1 MYLTKEEERMLEG
14 EFGSGVAYSMRV
26 LTKLGDAMDAERMI
40 KPVSSHIVSLGYQ
53 GYGDLAKW
61 CKDLDEKM
69 LDDVKQFRISATTN
83 PKFFKPEDK
92 KLIEKFGMSSST
104 VEEIREG
111 VNWSKKFEDLG
122 AIPAYTCTPFFVYPI
137 RKGEHLAGAESV
149 AVVMYNSIY
158 GAMLNRE
165 TGPTALSSAVTG
177 ITPEFGMHKP
187 ENRYARVQVD
197 LDKAL
202 KPKEFTRA
210 DYSALGY
217 YVGKIAMDRNVVFTG
232 LPKDMS
238 VGLLKTLLAPLGVSG
253 AVMLAHVVGVTPEAP
268 TLDDALMGRKPE
280 EKIEVGKEQLEEMY
294 GMLTTT
300 TEDKADIAIFGCPHA
315 PLEEIN
321 EISQLV
327 NGKKIRDDASFLI
340 GTAEPIKVLAD
351 RMGLTNTI
359 EKCGG
364 LIVTDICP
372 HLFFNPGFIDI
383 ELKHSINTVATDCTK
398 CAHYVSGFSGGKIKM
413 KYGSVE
419 SCINAIA
426 KRGD

>member
-177 ITPEFGMHKP
+177 TP
-187 ENRYARVQVD
+187 
-197 LDKAL
+197 
-202 KPKEFTRA
+202 T
-210 DYSALGY
+210 
-217 YVGKIAMDRNVVFTG
+217 
-232 LPKDMS
+232 
-238 VGLLKTLLAPLGVSG
+238 
-253 AVMLAHVVGVTPEAP
+253 
-268 TLDDALMGRKPE
+268 
-280 EKIEVGKEQLEEMY
+280 
-294 GMLTTT
+294 
-300 TEDKADIAIFGCPHA
+300 
-315 PLEEIN
+315 
-321 EISQLV
+321 
-327 NGKKIRDDASFLI
+327 
-340 GTAEPIKVLAD
+340 
-351 RMGLTNTI
+351 
-359 EKCGG
+359 
-364 LIVTDICP
+364 
-372 HLFFNPGFIDI
+372 
-383 ELKHSINTVATDCTK
+383 
-398 CAHYVSGFSGGKIKM
+398 
-413 KYGSVE
+413 
-419 SCINAIA
+419 
-426 KRGD
+426 